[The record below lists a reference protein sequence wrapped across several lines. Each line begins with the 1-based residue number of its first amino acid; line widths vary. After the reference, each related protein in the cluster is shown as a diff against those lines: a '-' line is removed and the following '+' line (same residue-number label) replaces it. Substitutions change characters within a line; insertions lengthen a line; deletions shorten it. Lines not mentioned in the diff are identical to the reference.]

1 MYAISTINKKGATMK
16 KMLIIIMVV
25 AAVVITAIRINELVN
40 PSAVSCEAVST
51 VAHYGDTY
59 WTLEQEAVCTGG
71 YDKQDRVDAIIEFN
85 GGSATIQNG
94 QMIYFPQDK

>member
-1 MYAISTINKKGATMK
+1 MYAISTINKRGETVK
-16 KMLIIIMVV
+16 KVFIFIMVV
-25 AAVVITAIRINELVN
+25 AFAVLVAVRVNQFVN

-59 WTLEQEAVCTGG
+59 WTLEQEAICTGG
-71 YDKQDRVDAIIEFN
+71 YDKRDRVDAIIEFN